1 MATAWVERRLAAIL
15 AADVVRY
22 SHLVEQD
29 EAGTLSALKDLR
41 REVIEPLLAVHHG
54 RIVKLMGD
62 GAIAEFGSVVDAV
75 ACAVGVQKGVAERQA
90 NVPAEHRIVF
100 RIGINLGDVVVEGED
115 LLGDGVNVAARLEQ
129 LCEPAGV
136 LVSGAAYDQLQ
147 GKLDLILDFV
157 GEQRVKNISRPVRTY
172 RVRLKGS
179 RPSLRLHA
187 RRFRRWVAAG
197 AAALVLLVIGP
208 ILWRRPWEPRL
219 EPASV
224 ERMALPLPDKP
235 SIAVLPFAN
244 LSGDPE
250 QEYFVDGM
258 TEDLITDLSKV
269 AGLFVVAR
277 NSVFP
282 FKGRAVNVREV
293 AEKLG
298 VRYVLEGSV
307 RRAGDQVRVNAQ
319 LIDATTGGH
328 LWAERH
334 DGSAKDIFA
343 VQDQFVQIIVQA
355 LALNL
360 SKDEQEEI
368 GRGQTKSIAARE
380 AFQRGWELYLRFTPE
395 ENAWAAAEMKS
406 AIALDPNYGRAYAA
420 LALVYF
426 RGCAW
431 EWNES
436 LGMSAARAAETADL
450 YLREAKSRPSSL
462 ANVAAA
468 HLNLWAGK
476 HDDAFTEA
484 ARALALDPND
494 PEAHLGMAWTLITTG
509 KPQAGLEF
517 IETAMRLNPNYP
529 SHYALARGIAL
540 FAKGDL
546 DEAARAF
553 ARPIK
558 ADPHAIELAP
568 PLAATYAHLGRRQE
582 ARELV
587 LMLNPG
593 ARQSDSEYYPVA
605 YHIPYRW
612 SAAAAQT
619 AERLIDGL
627 TVAALPMGVTVPNL
641 ITALEQ
647 GTEFERTWAAKT
659 LGQFGSQAA
668 EAVSALIR
676 VLADGKPA
684 VRWQAIIALK
694 KIGPAARAALPAL
707 AAIQDDD
714 LLGSDARDA
723 VKEIENR

>member
-15 AADVVRY
+15 AADVVGY
-22 SHLVEQD
+22 SHLIEQD
-29 EAGTLSALKDLR
+29 EAATLSALKDLR
-41 REVIEPLLAVHHG
+41 HKVIEPLLAAHHG

-75 ACAVGVQKGVAERQA
+75 ACAVGVQKGAAERQA
-90 NVPAEHRIVF
+90 DVPAEHRIVF

-129 LCEPAGV
+129 LCEPGRV
-136 LVSGAAYDQLQ
+136 LVSGTAYDHLQ
-147 GKLDLILDFV
+147 GKLDLTLDFV

-172 RVRLKGS
+172 RVRLNGS

-187 RRFRRWVAAG
+187 RRFRRWAAAG
-197 AAALVLLVIGP
+197 AAVLALLVIGP
-208 ILWRRPWEPRL
+208 LLWLRPWEPRL

-282 FKGRAVNVREV
+282 FKGRAVTAREV

-298 VRYVLEGSV
+298 VHYVLEGSV

-319 LIDATTGGH
+319 LIDATTGVP

-343 VQDQFVQIIVQA
+343 VQDKFVQIIVQA

-380 AFQRGWELYLRFTPE
+380 AFQRGWESYLRFTPA
-395 ENAWAAAEMKS
+395 ENARAAGELKA

-426 RGCAW
+426 RGGAW
-431 EWNES
+431 HWSEP
-436 LGMSAARAAETADL
+436 LGMSTEQAAETARL
-450 YLREAKSRPSSL
+450 YMREAKSRPSSL

-468 HLNLWAGK
+468 HFNLYAGR
-476 HDDAFTEA
+476 HDDAFADA

-494 PEAHLGMAWTLITTG
+494 PEAHLGMAWAMITTG

-529 SHYALARGIAL
+529 SHYALARGVAL

-546 DEAARAF
+546 DETARVFARALQ
-553 ARPIK
+553 
-558 ADPHAIELAP
+558 ADPQAIELVP
-568 PLAATYAHLGRRQE
+568 PLAATYAHLGRRRE
-582 ARELV
+582 ARELLLV
-587 LMLNPG
+587 WKPG
-593 ARQSDSEYYPVA
+593 AHQSELEYYPVT
-605 YHIPYRW
+605 YRLPYRW
-612 SAAAAQT
+612 SAAAAKT
-619 AERLIDGL
+619 AERLFDGL
-627 TVAALPMGVTVPNL
+627 TIATLPMEVTVPNL
-641 ITALEQ
+641 VPALEQ
-647 GTEFERTWAAKT
+647 GTVFERGWAART
-659 LGQFGSQAA
+659 LGQFGPQAA
-668 EAVSALIR
+668 EAVPALIH
-676 VLADGKPA
+676 VLADGKPP
-684 VRWQAIIALK
+684 VRWQAIIALR
-694 KIGPAARAALPAL
+694 KIGPSARAALPAL

>member
-1 MATAWVERRLAAIL
+1 MAIAWVERRLAAIL

-22 SHLVEQD
+22 SHLIEQD

-41 REVIEPLLAVHHG
+41 REVIEPQLAAHHG

-90 NVPAEHRIVF
+90 DVPAERRIVF

-129 LCEPAGV
+129 LCAPGEV

-187 RRFRRWVAAG
+187 RRFRRWTAAG
-197 AAALVLLVIGP
+197 TAVLGLLVIGP
-208 ILWRRPWEPRL
+208 ILWWRPWEPRL
-219 EPASV
+219 EPASI

-250 QEYFVDGM
+250 QDYFVDGM

-282 FKGRAVNVREV
+282 FKGRSVNVREV

-343 VQDQFVQIIVQA
+343 VQDKFVQIIVQA

-380 AFQRGWELYLRFTPE
+380 AFQRGWERYLRLTPV
-395 ENAWAAAEMKS
+395 ENARAATELKA

-431 EWNES
+431 KWYES
-436 LGMSAARAAETADL
+436 LGMTGAQATETADL

-468 HLNLWAGK
+468 HLNLYHGR
-476 HDDAFTEA
+476 HDDAFIDA

-494 PEAHLGMAWTLITTG
+494 PEAHLGMAWAMITTG

-529 SHYALARGIAL
+529 IHYALARGMAL

-546 DEAARAF
+546 DEAARVF
-553 ARPIK
+553 ARPIQ
-558 ADPHAIELAP
+558 ADPQAIALAP
-568 PLAATYAHLGRRQE
+568 PLAATYAHLGRRRE
-582 ARELV
+582 ARELL
-587 LMLNPG
+587 LMWKPG
-593 ARQSDSEYYPVA
+593 ARQTELEYYPVA
-605 YHIPYRW
+605 YHLPYRW
-612 SAAAAQT
+612 SAGGAKT
-619 AERLIDGL
+619 EERLFDGL
-627 TVAALPMGVTVPNL
+627 SVAALPMEVTVPNL
-641 ITALEQ
+641 VTALEQ
-647 GTEFERTWAAKT
+647 GTVFERGWAART
-659 LGQFGSQAA
+659 LGQFGAQAA
-668 EAVSALIR
+668 EAVPALIR

-684 VRWQAIIALK
+684 VRWQAIIALR
-694 KIGPAARAALPAL
+694 KIGPSARAALPAL
-707 AAIQDDD
+707 AALQNDD

-723 VKEIENR
+723 VREIENR

>member
-15 AADVVRY
+15 AADVVGY

-29 EAGTLSALKDLR
+29 EASTLSALKALR
-41 REVIEPLLAVHHG
+41 REVIEPLLAAHHG

-75 ACAVGVQKGVAERQA
+75 ACAVGVQKGAAERQA
-90 NVPAEHRIVF
+90 DVPAEHRIVF

-129 LCEPAGV
+129 LCEPGGV

-147 GKLDLILDFV
+147 GKLDLTLDFV

-172 RVRLKGS
+172 RVRLHGL

-187 RRFRRWVAAG
+187 RRFRRWIAAG
-197 AAALVLLVIGP
+197 AAALILLVIGP
-208 ILWRRPWEPRL
+208 ILWWRPWEPRL

-224 ERMALPLPDKP
+224 ERMALPLPNKP

-282 FKGRAVNVREV
+282 FKGRAVTAREV
-293 AEKLG
+293 AERLG

-343 VQDQFVQIIVQA
+343 VQDKFVQIIVQA
-355 LALNL
+355 LSLNL
-360 SKDEQEEI
+360 SKDEREEI
-368 GRGQTKSIAARE
+368 GRGQTKNIAARE
-380 AFQRGWELYLRFTPE
+380 AFQRGWERHLRFTPA
-395 ENAWAAAEMKS
+395 ENAQAVSELKA

-420 LALVYF
+420 LALVYIW
-426 RGCAW
+426 GCAW

-436 LGMSAARAAETADL
+436 LGMSAIQASETADL
-450 YLREAKSRPSSL
+450 YLREAKLRPSSL

-468 HLNLWAGK
+468 HLNLFAGR
-476 HDDAFTEA
+476 HDDAFVEA

-494 PEAHLGMAWTLITTG
+494 PEAHLGMAWAMITTG
-509 KPQAGLEF
+509 KPQAGLAF

-529 SHYALARGIAL
+529 SHYALAQGIAL

-546 DEAARAF
+546 DGAARAL
-553 ARPIK
+553 ARPIQ
-558 ADPHAIELAP
+558 ADPHSIELVP

-582 ARELV
+582 ARALV
-587 LMLNPG
+587 LMLRPG
-593 ARQSDSEYYPVA
+593 TRQSELEYYPVA

-612 SAAAAQT
+612 SAAAART
-619 AERLIDGL
+619 EERLIDGL
-627 TVAALPMGVTVPNL
+627 TVAALPMKVTVPSL
-641 ITALEQ
+641 ITALEN

-668 EAVSALIR
+668 EAVPALIR

-684 VRWQAIIALK
+684 VRWQAVIALR
-694 KIGPAARAALPAL
+694 KIGPAARAAVPAL
-707 AAIQDDD
+707 AAVQDDD

-723 VKEIENR
+723 VREIENR

>member
-1 MATAWVERRLAAIL
+1 MAIAWVERRLAAIL

-22 SHLVEQD
+22 SHLIEQD

-41 REVIEPLLAVHHG
+41 REVIEPQLAAHHG

-75 ACAVGVQKGVAERQA
+75 ACAVGVQKGVAERQDA
-90 NVPAEHRIVF
+90 VPAERRIVF

-129 LCEPAGV
+129 LCEPGGV

-147 GKLDLILDFV
+147 GKLDLTLDFV

-179 RPSLRLHA
+179 RPSLRLHV
-187 RRFRRWVAAG
+187 RRFRRWAAAG

-208 ILWRRPWEPRL
+208 ILWLRPWEPRL
-219 EPASV
+219 EPASI

-250 QEYFVDGM
+250 QDYFVDGM

-282 FKGRAVNVREV
+282 FKGRSVNVREV

-334 DGSAKDIFA
+334 DGSATDIFA
-343 VQDQFVQIIVQA
+343 VQDKFVQIIVQA

-380 AFQRGWELYLRFTPE
+380 AFQRGWERYLRLTPV
-395 ENAWAAAEMKS
+395 ENARAATELKA

-431 EWNES
+431 KWYES
-436 LGMSAARAAETADL
+436 LGMTGAQATETADL

-468 HLNLWAGK
+468 HLNLYHGR
-476 HDDAFTEA
+476 HDDAFIDA

-494 PEAHLGMAWTLITTG
+494 PEAHLGMAWAMITTG

-529 SHYALARGIAL
+529 IHYALARGMAL

-546 DEAARAF
+546 DEAARVF
-553 ARPIK
+553 ARPIQ
-558 ADPHAIELAP
+558 ADPQAIALAP
-568 PLAATYAHLGRRQE
+568 PLAATYAHLGRRRE
-582 ARELV
+582 ARELL
-587 LMLNPG
+587 LMWKPG
-593 ARQSDSEYYPVA
+593 ARQTELEYYPVA
-605 YHIPYRW
+605 YHLPYRW
-612 SAAAAQT
+612 SAGGAKT
-619 AERLIDGL
+619 EERLFDGL
-627 TVAALPMGVTVPNL
+627 SVAALPMEVTVPNL
-641 ITALEQ
+641 VTALEQ
-647 GTEFERTWAAKT
+647 GTVFERGWAART
-659 LGQFGSQAA
+659 LGQFGGQAA
-668 EAVSALIR
+668 EAVPALIR

-684 VRWQAIIALK
+684 VRWQAIIALR
-694 KIGPAARAALPAL
+694 KIGPSARAALPAL
-707 AAIQDDD
+707 AALQNDD

-723 VKEIENR
+723 VREIENR

>member
-1 MATAWVERRLAAIL
+1 MAIAWVERRISAIL
-15 AADVVRY
+15 AADVVGY
-22 SHLVEQD
+22 AHLVEQD
-29 EAGTLSALKDLR
+29 EAGTLSALKGLR
-41 REVIEPLLAVHHG
+41 CEVVEPLLARHHG

-75 ACAVGVQKGVAERQA
+75 ACAVSVQKCVAERQA
-90 NVPAEHRIVF
+90 DVPAAQRIVF

-129 LCEPAGV
+129 LCDPGGV
-136 LVSGAAYDQLQ
+136 LISGTAYDQLQ
-147 GKLDLILDFV
+147 GKLDLKLDFV

-172 RVRLKGS
+172 RVRLDGS
-179 RPSLRLHA
+179 RQSLRLHA
-187 RRFRRWVAAG
+187 RRFRRRTAAR
-197 AAALVLLVIGP
+197 AAALVLLAVGP
-208 ILWRRPWEPRL
+208 VLWLRPWEPRL

-244 LSGDPE
+244 LSRDPE

-277 NSVFP
+277 DSVFP
-282 FKGRAVNVREV
+282 FKGRTVNVREV

-334 DGSAKDIFA
+334 DGNAKDIFA
-343 VQDQFVQIIVQA
+343 VQDKFVQIIVQA

-360 SKDEQEEI
+360 TRDEQEEI

-380 AFQRGWELYLRFTPE
+380 AFQRGWELYLSFTPA
-395 ENAWAAAEMKS
+395 ENAQAVSELKA

-426 RGCAW
+426 RSCAW

-436 LGMSAARAAETADL
+436 LGMNASQAAETAYL

-468 HLNLWAGK
+468 HLNLFTGR
-476 HDDAFTEA
+476 HDDAFAEA

-494 PEAHLGMAWTLITTG
+494 PEAHLGMAWAMITTG

-517 IETAMRLNPNYP
+517 VESAMRLNPNYP
-529 SHYALARGIAL
+529 SHYALAQGIAL

-546 DEAARAF
+546 DEAARVLE
-553 ARPIK
+553 RPFQ
-558 ADPHAIELAP
+558 ADPHAIEMAP
-568 PLAATYAHLGRRQE
+568 PLAATYAQLGRRQE
-582 ARELV
+582 ARELI
-587 LMLNPG
+587 LMLRPG
-593 ARQSDSEYYPVA
+593 AGQSDLEYYPVD

-612 SAAAAQT
+612 SAAAAKT
-619 AERLIDGL
+619 EERLIDGL
-627 TVAALPMGVTVPNL
+627 TVAALPLKVTVPSL
-641 ITALEQ
+641 MSALEQ

-668 EAVSALIR
+668 EAVPALIR
-676 VLADGKPA
+676 VLANGKPA
-684 VRWQAIIALK
+684 VRWQAIIALR

-707 AAIQDDD
+707 AAVQDDT
-714 LLGSDARDA
+714 LLGSDAREA
-723 VKEIENR
+723 VKDIESR

>member
-1 MATAWVERRLAAIL
+1 MATAWVERRLSAIL
-15 AADVVRY
+15 AADVVGY

-29 EAGTLSALKDLR
+29 EAGALAALKDLR
-41 REVIEPLLAVHHG
+41 CEVIEPLLAVHHG

-75 ACAVGVQKGVAERQA
+75 ACAVGVQEGAAERQA
-90 NVPAEHRIVF
+90 DVQAGRRIVF

-129 LCEPAGV
+129 LCEPGGV
-136 LVSGAAYDQLQ
+136 LVSGTAYDQLQ

-187 RRFRRWVAAG
+187 RRFRRWVGAG

-208 ILWRRPWEPRL
+208 IVWLRPWEPRP

-250 QEYFVDGM
+250 QEYFVDGL

-269 AGLFVVAR
+269 TGLFVVAR

-319 LIDATTGGH
+319 LIDTTTGGH

-334 DGSAKDIFA
+334 DGSAKDMFA
-343 VQDQFVQIIVQA
+343 VQDKFVQIIVQA

-360 SKDEQEEI
+360 SKDEREEI

-380 AFQRGWELYLRFTPE
+380 AFQRGWELYLRFTPA
-395 ENAWAAAEMKS
+395 ENARAASELKS
-406 AIALDPNYGRAYAA
+406 AIALDPSYGRAYAA

-468 HLNLWAGK
+468 HLNLYAGR
-476 HDDAFTEA
+476 HDEAFTEA

-494 PEAHLGMAWTLITTG
+494 PEAHLVMAWAMITTG

-517 IETAMRLNPNYP
+517 IEAAMRLNPNYP
-529 SHYALARGIAL
+529 SHYALAQGMAL

-546 DEAARAF
+546 DEAAR
-553 ARPIK
+553 ICK
-558 ADPHAIELAP
+558 ADPGRPAGHRTGAP
-568 PLAATYAHLGRRQE
+568 SRRDV
-582 ARELV
+582 R
-587 LMLNPG
+587 
-593 ARQSDSEYYPVA
+593 
-605 YHIPYRW
+605 IPR
-612 SAAAAQT
+612 AAAGGT
-619 AERLIDGL
+619 RTGL
-627 TVAALPMGVTVPNL
+627 DVEAGNAPIGVGLFSGCLSHSLQVVCGGSQNGGAVDRRPCRCRVAARGDGPESHNRPGTGHRVRAHMGGKNPRAIRGAGL
-641 ITALEQ
+641 GGRSSPDPRAR
-647 GTEFERTWAAKT
+647 GWKT
-659 LGQFGSQAA
+659 CG
-668 EAVSALIR
+668 
-676 VLADGKPA
+676 
-684 VRWQAIIALK
+684 
-694 KIGPAARAALPAL
+694 AL
-707 AAIQDDD
+707 ASHHRFEEDRPCGA
-714 LLGSDARDA
+714 GGRPCPCSHPG
-723 VKEIENR
+723 